1 MNYFQ
6 YLQKAPSL
14 EFEDSPMIKSIS
26 YERKINF
33 FLEENPRNRYI
44 SFIVEKNWI
53 CLMKVTLVSFI
64 APEVPYFM
72 EGKNVHIWV
81 KYLYLVMIKYL

>member
-44 SFIVEKNWI
+44 SFIVEKN
-53 CLMKVTLVSFI
+53 
-64 APEVPYFM
+64 
-72 EGKNVHIWV
+72 
-81 KYLYLVMIKYL
+81 